1 MPWSGGAPETWECR
15 FLLLPTGQVLLT
27 TQSQEIYLFTPDA
40 ATNKPSASWKPTI
53 TSNPATLV
61 PGHTYTIEGTQLNGL
76 SQAVSYGDDAQM
88 ATNYPIAQLSNAAGE
103 VVYLRTFNFS
113 TLAVATEKQT
123 VSVEVEVPGS
133 LTAGAWTLKVIA
145 NGIASNGVD
154 VEVAIQDCYLTLER
168 DTFGEGEIKAMIK
181 LDGAPAEVDPALYV
195 VVEGYKASDIG
206 LTASNLANPPHK
218 PSIADPITGISAVFK
233 GPVLPEDP
241 SVGAGVVQRFT
252 FPYALQFS
260 GTSVFAGAPEALTV
274 TANFSPP
281 SQPAV
286 SGHGV
291 IHLIATPD
299 PFILHGDVRDGYP
312 WYLSTDL
319 RVFQMKAGDTR
330 FGTTLASSG
339 AADEIATTF
348 IQEVLKALNGDLAAA
363 AALFEAISQE
373 EEAAETELAF
383 LPEDSHGNRLFNFAL
398 ARVRLQDVAAAKQ
411 VGVFFRMWQAQ
422 QTNATFNA
430 ATIYKSA
437 SNPAGELIPLL
448 GIEGDEISTIP
459 FFAAT
464 RVDTGSVSMAT
475 QTDAPNRRTIKPDSL
490 GAETDAYFGCWLDIN
505 QPGELRFPDR
515 MVGGNPA
522 DIPAGPFTGMGA
534 LLSIQQL
541 VRSTHQCLIAE
552 ISYTPDPVTPG
563 SDPSDSDK
571 LAQRNLTLVPA
582 PNPGTP
588 SSRRVPQTIEIRPTP
603 VPLAPGSRPDELMI
617 EWGEIPAGSSAE
629 MYLPAAS
636 AAEILEL
643 AASMYA
649 THRIKLLDAHTIE
662 VPAGGV
668 SYIPIPPGGEVNY
681 VGLLSVD
688 LPAGIRS
695 GEEFEVIVKQ
705 LTSASADE
713 KPRDNDVGEATA
725 TAVADRFSWRRVHGV
740 FRLRIP
746 IGTKASLL
754 SAEER
759 SLSVLRWIG
768 KSIPVESRWF
778 PVFQRYL
785 AQLAERVAEMGGN
798 PVQVLPSPT
807 GHWREHGGGKGRGE
821 GHGAGRGHRRGE
833 DCDALEFTGKITA
846 LIHDRFGD
854 FEGFLLE
861 QRRSGEIARF
871 RSRQLGIAEVA
882 ERAWQW
888 QTTVSVFADRERREV
903 PAAIVLREDTTR

>member
-1 MPWSGGAPETWECR
+1 
-15 FLLLPTGQVLLT
+15 
-27 TQSQEIYLFTPDA
+27 
-40 ATNKPSASWKPTI
+40 
-53 TSNPATLV
+53 
-61 PGHTYTIEGTQLNGL
+61 
-76 SQAVSYGDDAQM
+76 
-88 ATNYPIAQLSNAAGE
+88 
-103 VVYLRTFNFS
+103 
-113 TLAVATEKQT
+113 
-123 VSVEVEVPGS
+123 
-133 LTAGAWTLKVIA
+133 
-145 NGIASNGVD
+145 
-154 VEVAIQDCYLTLER
+154 
-168 DTFGEGEIKAMIK
+168 
-181 LDGAPAEVDPALYV
+181 
-195 VVEGYKASDIG
+195 
-206 LTASNLANPPHK
+206 
-218 PSIADPITGISAVFK
+218 
-233 GPVLPEDP
+233 
-241 SVGAGVVQRFT
+241 
-252 FPYALQFS
+252 
-260 GTSVFAGAPEALTV
+260 
-274 TANFSPP
+274 
-281 SQPAV
+281 
-286 SGHGV
+286 
-291 IHLIATPD
+291 
-299 PFILHGDVRDGYP
+299 
-312 WYLSTDL
+312 
-319 RVFQMKAGDTR
+319 MKAGDTR

-459 FFAAT
+459 FFAET
-464 RVDTGSVSMAT
+464 RVDTGSVSMDT

-629 MYLPAAS
+629 IYLPAAS